1 MSALSI
7 LVAAHAVAG
16 AVALLSMGVPL
27 ASRKGGP
34 LHRRAG
40 RVYTAAMAGVV
51 VLAIV
56 VAGAR
61 LLDEASGND
70 GMSVF
75 LILVAI
81 LAGDT
86 TWFGWMTA
94 REQRSAPSLGHR
106 AFPAAIAG
114 VGVLAVVWG
123 ATGAGPLPLA
133 FGILTAFVAGS
144 QVRALRAGWP
154 TGKARIREHIASY
167 IPSCIATTTAFLVV
181 NAPNLPP
188 AVREAVPG
196 IVVWLAPTVVLTP
209 AIFWFQR
216 RYAD

>member
-1 MSALSI
+1 VSLLSVLI
-7 LVAAHAVAG
+7 VAHAVSG

-27 ASRKGGP
+27 ASRKGSP
-34 LHRRAG
+34 RHRKAG
-40 RVYTAAMAGVV
+40 RVYTPAMAGVV
-51 VLAIV
+51 VLATV

-61 LLDEASGND
+61 LLDDAPGND
-70 GMSVF
+70 GMSTF
-75 LILVAI
+75 LILVAV

-94 REQRSAPSLGHR
+94 REQQSAPSLGHR

-114 VGVLAVVWG
+114 LGGLAVVRG
-123 ATGAGPLPLA
+123 LRGGGPLPLA
-133 FGILTAFVAGS
+133 FGVLTAFVAGS
-144 QVRALRAGWP
+144 QVRALRGGWP

-181 NAPNLPP
+181 NAANLPP

-196 IVVWLAPTVVLTP
+196 IVVWLAPTVLLTP